1 MGNRL
6 LLTPDVMLSPIVLP
20 SVAKCITEGGPVS
33 PLAGAVAV
41 QRYCRTLCQ
50 ATVTRRLLA
59 VLLSH

>member
-6 LLTPDVMLSPIVLP
+6 LLTADVMLSPIVLP

-41 QRYCRTLCQ
+41 SVIAAPYARQ
-50 ATVTRRLLA
+50 LL
-59 VLLSH
+59 LGDC